1 MKYYLAIKNI
11 YENCFMTWDSVP
23 NVMLSGG
30 AINSIQIVYMISNH
44 VKNKLRHKLEGHI
57 LK

>member
-30 AINSIQIVYMISNH
+30 AINRIQNCIYDF
-44 VKNKLRHKLEGHI
+44 
-57 LK
+57 